1 MNPDQISPLIYFMIG
16 CFALNSLYHY
26 CLFLFYKKNLPAL
39 YFAFINTVAL
49 AFNLLHLFSTAYDQK
64 IGSLIFV
71 LNPLFFLL
79 FLNSLFPEE
88 FRKSINKIY
97 YVVSTLLFVIIF
109 AFPNSV
115 YINVFMYFNKVVML
129 LMLFDIA
136 YILQALIRAVIKR
149 REDAPAIMT
158 GMAVMALLSI
168 SRYLFRDSFVRIPN
182 PVGALF
188 LMFFYS
194 LTLAKRFSD
203 SYYKREE
210 LIQQK
215 TAALNSMNAR
225 LKELAIRDPLTNLY
239 NRRYFFEYAD
249 HIFDQFERSGTG
261 FSLVIFDIDHFKR
274 INDSYGHLTGDH
286 VLKSLAKL
294 MDETLRKADISA
306 RFGGEEFVLL
316 FCDTGLSD
324 AVKVVEKIR
333 KRIAGMEF
341 SAEDER
347 SFAITA
353 SFGIASSHPN
363 KKDFLSIVH
372 DADTALYHSK
382 ANGRNCT
389 SFTDWDGQLNWTES

>member
-1 MNPDQISPLIYFMIG
+1 M
-16 CFALNSLYHY
+16 NSLYHY
-26 CLFLFYKKNLPAL
+26 SLFLFYKKNFPAL

-49 AFNLLHLFSTAYDQK
+49 AFNLLHLFQSVYDQK
-64 IGSLIFV
+64 IGSLIFI

-79 FLNSLFPEE
+79 FLNSLFQDE
-88 FRKSINKIY
+88 FNITINRIY
-97 YVVSTLLFVIIF
+97 KAVSVLLFVTILV
-109 AFPNSV
+109 FPNSL
-115 YINVFMYFNKVVML
+115 YLSVFIYFNKVVMA
-129 LMLFDIA
+129 LMLFDIV
-136 YILQALIRAVIKR
+136 YILQALVRAVLKR

-203 SYYKREE
+203 SYYRREE

-225 LKELAIRDPLTNLY
+225 LNELAIRDPLTNLY

-249 HIFDQFERSGTG
+249 HIFDQFKRSGTE
-261 FSLVIFDIDHFKR
+261 FSLVIFDIDNFKR

-286 VLKSLAKL
+286 ILKNLAKL
-294 MDETLRKADISA
+294 MDETLRRADISA

-324 AVKVVEKIR
+324 AVKVSEKIR

-347 SFAITA
+347 TFAITA
-353 SFGIASSHPN
+353 SFGIASSQPE

-389 SFTDWDGQLNWTES
+389 SFTDRDGQLNRIEY